1 MAETLLDQAGE
12 QIADAAH
19 KASRAAS
26 AAADALE
33 NGVEAARRA
42 AKQGCCSAAELIDD
56 TRRRVQR
63 HPFEMVAATLAAGIA
78 VGAAITCMIRRKSSN
93 N

>member
-1 MAETLLDQAGE
+1 MTETVLDRAGE
-12 QIADAAH
+12 QIADTAH
-19 KASRAAS
+19 RASPAAS

-56 TRRRVQR
+56 TKKRVR
-63 HPFEMVAATLAAGIA
+63 KYPLETVATTFAAGIA
-78 VGAAITCMIRRKSSN
+78 VGAAILCVIRRKQP
-93 N
+93 

>member
-1 MAETLLDQAGE
+1 MAETVLDRAGE

-19 KASRAAS
+19 RASRAATG
-26 AAADALE
+26 AADALE

-56 TRRRVQR
+56 TKRRVR
-63 HPFEMVAATLAAGIA
+63 RYPIETVATTFAAGIA
-78 VGAAITCMIRRKSSN
+78 VGAAIGCMIKRRKL
-93 N
+93 

>member
-1 MAETLLDQAGE
+1 MAETLLDRAGE
-12 QIADAAH
+12 QIADTAH

-42 AKQGCCSAAELIDD
+42 AKQGCCSAAELVDD
-56 TRRRVQR
+56 TKRRVR
-63 HPFEMVAATLAAGIA
+63 RYPIETIATTFAAGIA
-78 VGAAITCMIRRKSSN
+78 VGAAMGCLLKRR
-93 N
+93 